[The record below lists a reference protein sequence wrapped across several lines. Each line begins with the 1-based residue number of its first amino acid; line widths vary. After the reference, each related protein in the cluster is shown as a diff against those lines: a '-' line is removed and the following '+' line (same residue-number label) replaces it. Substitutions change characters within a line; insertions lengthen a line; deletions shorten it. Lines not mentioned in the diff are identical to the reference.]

1 MDLLQTPWGLQ
12 SMTNLNP
19 VDEVKG
25 CYFIIIEMFNLR
37 LEYLE
42 VDLALGFFEIRLQ
55 ESICQ
60 LFHRLAFQM
69 LFE

>member
-1 MDLLQTPWGLQ
+1 MDLLQTLWCLK
-12 SMTNLNP
+12 SITNFNP
-19 VDEVKG
+19 VDEVNR
-25 CYFIIIEMFNLR
+25 CHFVVIEMFNLR

-42 VDLALGFFEIRLQ
+42 VNLALSFFEIRLQ